1 MKNPLYRSLME
12 EFFPTAFD
20 IHSLASDVGRIAPP
34 VNSGTE
40 PPNLRTHLDAAD
52 AHPSSQSANAGSRP
66 PTSEDSRGMPIDPS
80 TPCPLPN
87 EPEELMGQ
95 TAILPLSMGH
105 KRRDTDTGRDDS
117 PSVRRNPK
125 RPRFE
130 ARGIAAELETT
141 ESEGGMQLT
150 SHQSPPDSAAGNDDH
165 DYSSSEEQPSSLKK
179 RKRKCNDHEFMEEHE
194 DEEYEVIAIG
204 GYKSVKV
211 THIILDTSDERLRR

>member
-95 TAILPLSMGH
+95 TAILPLSIGH
-105 KRRDTDTGRDDS
+105 KRKDTDTGGDDD
-117 PSVRRNPK
+117 PSIRRNPK
-125 RPRFE
+125 RLCFE

-141 ESEGGMQLT
+141 EGEEGTQLT
-150 SHQSPPDSAAGNDDH
+150 SRQSNLDVAAGSDDH
-165 DYSSSEEQPSSLKK
+165 DYSSSEEQPSSLKE
-179 RKRKCNDHEFMEEHE
+179 RKRKSNDHELMEEHKG
-194 DEEYEVIAIG
+194 EEYEVIAIG
-204 GYKSVKV
+204 GYKSAKV
-211 THIILDTSDERLRR
+211 MHIILDTIMEG